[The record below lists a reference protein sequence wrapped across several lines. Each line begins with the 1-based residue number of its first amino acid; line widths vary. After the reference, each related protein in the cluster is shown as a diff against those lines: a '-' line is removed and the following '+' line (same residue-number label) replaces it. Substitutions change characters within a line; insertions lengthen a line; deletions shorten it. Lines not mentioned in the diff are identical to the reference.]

1 MIVSTELDEVI
12 ELADRIAV
20 LYKGKLVGIVPA
32 GTGRD
37 VLGLMMAGLSPQ
49 DALADAASKQAA
61 PHPGEVPAEQP
72 AENAAEN
79 RQTNQAPTAQPV
91 QEPRSGA
98 VGDDHE

>member
-37 VLGLMMAGLSPQ
+37 VLGLMMAGLSPE
-49 DALADAASKQAA
+49 DARADTAGK
-61 PHPGEVPAEQP
+61 H
-72 AENAAEN
+72 AENIA
-79 RQTNQAPTAQPV
+79 TNNAPAAQPV
-91 QEPRSGA
+91 QEPGSGA

>member
-1 MIVSTELDEVI
+1 
-12 ELADRIAV
+12 V

-49 DALADAASKQAA
+49 DALADSASKHPA
-61 PHPGEVPAEQP
+61 PEVPAQEP
-72 AENAAEN
+72 AENAAGKKE
-79 RQTNQAPTAQPV
+79 TNNAPAAQPV

>member
-37 VLGLMMAGLSPQ
+37 VLGLMMAGRVPGGRPGRRRRQ
-49 DALADAASKQAA
+49 ALGPIPLEARPGTQPKT
-61 PHPGEVPAEQP
+61 PHPAATPQRSNEPGARRPRPCRSPAP
-72 AENAAEN
+72 A
-79 RQTNQAPTAQPV
+79 P
-91 QEPRSGA
+91 
-98 VGDDHE
+98 